1 MNAQYRI
8 SMRIRTPGRVSHH
21 RGFKDEIRYS
31 RSVSRHTGHVVGE
44 RRVIDRRGVRYSK
57 KLVGTVTGE
66 VLRDDVER
74 LDEHR
79 DHGDARR

>member
-1 MNAQYRI
+1 
-8 SMRIRTPGRVSHH
+8 
-21 RGFKDEIRYS
+21 
-31 RSVSRHTGHVVGE
+31 VVGE